1 MNRSIF
7 AGIERTLAQSHEAIE
22 LSVQI
27 RAELARLLERRWRSS
42 IDS

>member
-1 MNRSIF
+1 MNRPILTS
-7 AGIERTLAQSHEAIE
+7 IERTLAQSHEAIE

-27 RAELARLLERRWRSS
+27 RAELARLLERRWRRS